1 MAVKKR
7 IFLIAFLVTV
17 FILGII
23 LLIGNIL
30 NTERKNTVQD
40 QMKVINDLN
49 ELQVY
54 SLMTDVYGDKMA
66 CIAFKKK
73 LQDWDKTL
81 WDLGLKLE
89 SYRVAS
95 EEFQKDPFYKE
106 QKRLFNENQVLYLM
120 FLTKVKKECNLD
132 QTIITFFY
140 RNAQDCKKCD
150 DQSFILTDI
159 KLELEDNVSIFS
171 LDMDLNITNIELL
184 KEYYGVEQYPC
195 IVINEK
201 KYCGIQDRAFIMKK
215 ICPPDGI
222 CDTGVVKT

>member
-1 MAVKKR
+1 M
-7 IFLIAFLVTV
+7 
-17 FILGII
+17 
-23 LLIGNIL
+23 IGNIL

-40 QMKVINDLN
+40 QMKVITDLN
-49 ELQVY
+49 ELQIY

-106 QKRLFNENQVLYLM
+106 QKRQFNENQVLYLM

-132 QTIITFFY
+132 QPIITFFY
-140 RNAQDCKKCD
+140 QNAQDCRKCD

-159 KLELEDNVSIFS
+159 KLDLEDEVSVFS
-171 LDMDLNITNIELL
+171 FDMDLNITNIELL

-201 KYCGIQDRAFIMKK
+201 KYCGIQDKAFIMKK
-215 ICPPDGI
+215 ICPPGGE
-222 CDTGVVKT
+222 CASSVVKI